1 MVDPKRKKKEM
12 MTDPQLMMSALVNAR
27 KNRALFSY
35 AQFKEDSW
43 KHAPHG
49 SPAPREHLPV
59 INSNKEG
66 RILGTGLSKHF
77 SFHFLCSRRQ

>member
-59 INSNKEG
+59 IGRYVDQSSVSNKEKTNE
-66 RILGTGLSKHF
+66 RKDD
-77 SFHFLCSRRQ
+77 